1 MKKNLLLLLL
11 VAALL
16 LTACGAFAESAEPAI
31 TEPTAPAPIDIGGT
45 LIEVD
50 ATELNL
56 ADNPYDLDRLAIVAR
71 KLAAVSQVD
80 LGMTELNHEEVARIR
95 AAFPKAQVNFT
106 LDIQGQIVG
115 PDVEKLDFSAMAPEQ
130 ATKNLDQLPM
140 LTKLQEIN
148 FVSEEGVCAIG
159 LEDIFVLD
167 SLRAVLPEVKFTV
180 NFDLFGQKVT
190 SEDERIEYYR
200 VPIGNDGVEVIRAVL
215 PYLSACNYL
224 LMDGCDVDNEVM
236 AQLRED
242 FSTPKVVW
250 RVWLDKP
257 HYESELWLRR
267 QSFLTDT
274 EVIWTI
280 EISDAT
286 SDVLKYCTE
295 TKYVDFGHDHMITK
309 CDFLAYMPN
318 LEVAILALTRL
329 DDVTPLASCPKLEY
343 LEIFT
348 SNVSDISP
356 LVNCKELKHLN
367 ISKLPK
373 LTDLTPLYEM
383 TSLERLRIVMYNYV
397 PVDQLEEFA
406 RRVPTC
412 EVQTAGWDECDGGW
426 RYGPD
431 GQVPRYKLLR
441 EQIGYGN
448 GRY

>member
-1 MKKNLLLLLL
+1 M
-11 VAALL
+11 
-16 LTACGAFAESAEPAI
+16 T
-31 TEPTAPAPIDIGGT
+31 
-45 LIEVD
+45 
-50 ATELNL
+50 
-56 ADNPYDLDRLAIVAR
+56 YLAI
-71 KLAAVSQVD
+71 AAPKFHSLSRIELGVTD
-80 LGMTELNHEEVARIR
+80 LTCNEVARIQL
-95 AAFPKAQVNFT
+95 AFPETRIDYTLEILGMTADVHTKELDLSAMTLEQAPKILAQLPLLTGLQKINFISDDGICVFT
-106 LDIQGQIVG
+106 LDDIPVLDQFRQAL
-115 PDVEKLDFSAMAPEQ
+115 PDVA
-130 ATKNLDQLPM
+130 
-140 LTKLQEIN
+140 
-148 FVSEEGVCAIG
+148 
-159 LEDIFVLD
+159 
-167 SLRAVLPEVKFTV
+167 FTV
-180 NFDLFGQKVT
+180 SFDLFGQRVT
-190 SEDERIEYYR
+190 SEDERIEYDR
-200 VPIGNDGVEVIRAVL
+200 VPIGNDGVAIIRKVL
-215 PYLSACNYL
+215 PYLSACRYL
-224 LMDGCDVDNEVM
+224 LMDGCEVDNEVM
-236 AQLRED
+236 AQLRAD
-242 FSTPKVVW
+242 FPQPKVVW